1 MTRVATRLPRA
12 CGVNVTVIEHD
23 ALTASVPG
31 QLLVCEKSPGFDP
44 MILNAP
50 TVSGAVAFGAGLL
63 S

>member
-1 MTRVATRLPRA
+1 
-12 CGVNVTVIEHD
+12 VNVTVIEHD